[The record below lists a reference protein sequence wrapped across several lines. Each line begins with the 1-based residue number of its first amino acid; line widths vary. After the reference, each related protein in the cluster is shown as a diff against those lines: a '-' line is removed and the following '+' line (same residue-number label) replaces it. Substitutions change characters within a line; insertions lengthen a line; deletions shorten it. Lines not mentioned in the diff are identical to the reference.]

1 VRNQNL
7 RKSKLNPEAI
17 KKALEPLTPFERIE
31 FLSALKE
38 VKNLDKPG
46 HKVKILSKE
55 KITQD
60 IQEILN
66 RLLREVPKEG
76 EKRPTS

>member
-7 RKSKLNPEAI
+7 SKQKLDLEAI

-31 FLSALKE
+31 FLTALKE
-38 VKNLDKPG
+38 IKDLNKQG